1 VVVSAVIRRF
11 MSFLCIVNSYATNG
25 N

>member
-11 MSFLCIVNSYATNG
+11 MSFVCIVNSYATNG